1 MRQVWGGI
9 EGGGT
14 KFTCLLGTG
23 PDAIL
28 AERTLPTTSPDET
41 LEAVARFFE
50 EHLASASGLTLA
62 GLGIA
67 CFGPIDLDPRSPRFG
82 TVTTT
87 PKPGWSGAD
96 VVGFFRRRLGVPIG
110 WDTDVNGAALGELRW
125 GAGSGLDPLVYITV
139 GTGIGGGA
147 IVNGRPLHGLLH
159 PEMGHM
165 PVTPEIH
172 DASPGVCPYHG
183 GWCLEGVASGPALQ
197 RRAGRPA
204 PEIPPDDPIW
214 EDEARAL
221 GFAAAT
227 MSLVLS
233 PERIIFGG
241 GVLRQ
246 EHLYPRIRRHCLAI
260 LNGYL
265 RVPAIAEH
273 VDAYIVPPG
282 LGDRAGVLGALSLG
296 MDASAGQFTWHASD
310 GQ

>member
-14 KFTCLLGTG
+14 KFNCLLGTG

-28 AERTLPTTSPDET
+28 AERTLPTTSPGET
-41 LEAVARFFE
+41 LGAVARFFE
-50 EHLASASGLTLA
+50 EHVGSESGQGLA

-67 CFGPIDLDPRSPRFG
+67 CFGPIDLNPRSPTYG
-82 TVTTT
+82 SVTTT
-87 PKPGWSGAD
+87 PKPGWSGAE
-96 VVGFFRRRLGVPIG
+96 VVGFFRGRFGVPIG

-125 GAGSGLDPLVYITV
+125 GAGRGLDSLVYITV

-147 IVNGRPLHGLLH
+147 IVGGRPLHGLLH
-159 PEMGHM
+159 PEMGHI
-165 PVTPEIH
+165 PVTPAIQ
-172 DASPGVCPYHG
+172 AAGPGVCPYHG
-183 GWCLEGVASGPALQ
+183 GWCLEGVASGPALA

-204 PEIPPDDPIW
+204 PTIPADDPIW

-227 MSLVLS
+227 IALTLS

-241 GVLRQ
+241 GVLKQ
-246 EHLYPRIRRHCLAI
+246 EQLYPRIRHHCLAA

-265 RVPAIAEH
+265 RVPAITDH
-273 VDAYIVPPG
+273 IDTYIAAPG
-282 LGDRAGVLGALSLG
+282 LGDRAGALGALALG
-296 MDASAGQFTWHASD
+296 IDAARP
-310 GQ
+310 